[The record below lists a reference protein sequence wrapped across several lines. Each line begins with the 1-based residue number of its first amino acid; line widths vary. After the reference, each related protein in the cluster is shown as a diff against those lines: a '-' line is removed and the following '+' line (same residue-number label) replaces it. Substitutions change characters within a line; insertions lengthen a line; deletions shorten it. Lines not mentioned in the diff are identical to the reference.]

1 MPLVRAAAC
10 VCGELGWAQVSLG
23 ALREALAGGILT
35 RILTR
40 IPTRIPPAPAQQA
53 QHPRG
58 QPQTKALQLICVY

>member
-35 RILTR
+35 RI
-40 IPTRIPPAPAQQA
+40 PTRIPPAPAQQA
-53 QHPRG
+53 QHPRD
-58 QPQTKALQLICVY
+58 QPQTKDLQLICVY